1 MQQINTKASGIS
13 ALAQTT
19 AVPNLHRPVRVPT
32 YPALERT
39 ATLAFTDTT
48 TYPVAAGA
56 TTSAVLIRDPV
67 FPLWTEMTFPNV
79 ATALYAQYQ
88 DEAYPL
94 IGSNPTT
101 FVLADN
107 PQIYSASGA
116 QAPAVTPMVRNGS
129 ELYWCLGGRTRSTA
143 GIAFQ
148 PAVEFYLTANFAQ
161 LDLVVTWE
169 FLTFD
174 GEVVTVDTSHGR
186 GSVQGYQGAVF
197 PLTAT
202 DYFAFRV
209 LSVIASVSSSITTFP
224 TVGAI
229 RVGVTT
235 TQPGT
240 NNVVVGF
247 PLGVPTSRGS
257 VAYRMYPLQR
267 SPEETQNII
276 WENVRCTAAAVLFSN
291 VTSVMNKEGT
301 VQAARVPR
309 RTFGPFD
316 AASWSFASVHPRDRY
331 FGSLEKGFYAFTLS
345 DASSENFRDCQG
357 VPSYAGGLVGMLSMN
372 VFDYGSVEY
381 ATVIQFVDY
390 DSTAATT
397 LAITLDRHIEF
408 RTTSRLFPTD
418 YSRLRLEEYHASQ
431 MALADMGTMFENP
444 VHLSSIAKMALAAA
458 KVAWPVV
465 RPYVIS
471 AAAGLASKAL
481 GRVDKIAGTMSQASL
496 VPASRAPARK
506 KARQTQK
513 GKKNRQRQ

>member
-19 AVPNLHRPVRVPT
+19 AVPNLHKPVRVPT

-48 TYPVAAGA
+48 TYAVSAGA
-56 TTSAVLIRDPV
+56 TTSVVLIRDPV
-67 FPLWTEMTFPNV
+67 FPLWTEITFPNV
-79 ATALYAQYQ
+79 ATSLFAQYH
-88 DEAYPL
+88 DEGYPF
-94 IGSNPTT
+94 IATTPTT
-101 FVLADN
+101 FPLADS
-107 PQIYSASGA
+107 PQTYAAAGTQS
-116 QAPAVTPMVRNGS
+116 PAVTPMVRNGS
-129 ELYWCLGGRTRSTA
+129 QLYWCLGGRTRSTA

-148 PAVEFYLTANFAQ
+148 PCVEFYLTANVAQ
-161 LDLVVTWE
+161 LDMVVTWE

-174 GEVVTVDTSHGR
+174 GEVVVVDTTHPR
-186 GSVQGYQGAVF
+186 GASNAYQGVVF
-197 PLTAT
+197 PMAT
-202 DYFAFRV
+202 GDYFGFRV
-209 LSVIASVSSSITTFP
+209 VSVYSTCPTGTTNLP
-224 TVGAI
+224 LVGGI

-235 TQPGT
+235 TAPGVS
-240 NNVVVGF
+240 NAVVAT
-247 PLGVPTSRGS
+247 PMANPAARGS

-267 SPEETQNII
+267 SPEESQNII

-316 AASWSFASVHPRDRY
+316 AASWSFAGVHPRDRY

-345 DASSENFRDCQG
+345 DAASELFRDCQG
-357 VPSYAGGLVGMLSMN
+357 VPAYAGGLVGAFSLN

-390 DSTAATT
+390 DSTVGTT

-444 VHLSSIAKMALAAA
+444 VHLASIARMALAAA

-465 RPYVIS
+465 RPYVLS

-496 VPASRAPARK
+496 VPPARAPVRK
-506 KARQTQK
+506 RAKAAQK